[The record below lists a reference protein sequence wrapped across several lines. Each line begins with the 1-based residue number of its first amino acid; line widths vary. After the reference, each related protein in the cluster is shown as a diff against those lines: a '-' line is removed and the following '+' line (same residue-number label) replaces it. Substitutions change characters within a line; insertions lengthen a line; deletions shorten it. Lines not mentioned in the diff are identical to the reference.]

1 MAGDTQITI
10 AGNLVD
16 DPQLRY
22 TPTGQAVANFR
33 IASTPRWQD
42 RQSGEW
48 KDGDSLFL
56 SCNVWRQAA
65 ENVAESLQR
74 GMRVIVQGRLRQRS
88 YETKEGEKR
97 TVYEIEVDEVG
108 PSLRNA
114 SAKVTKSSRSTGG
127 GGFGGGPSGGGGG
140 GGGGGQPGYGGGGG
154 RPNDDPWASDSGGGD
169 GLSDEPP
176 F

>member
-1 MAGDTQITI
+1 MAAGDTTITI
-10 AGNLVD
+10 IGNLVN
-16 DPQLRY
+16 DPELRY
-22 TPTGQAVANFR
+22 TPTGQAVATFR
-33 IASTPRWQD
+33 VASTPRFMD
-42 RQSGEW
+42 RATNEW

-74 GMRVIVQGRLRQRS
+74 GMRVIVSGRLRQRS

-114 SAKVTKSSRSTGG
+114 SAKVTKTSRSTGG
-127 GGFGGGPSGGGGG
+127 FGGGQSGPSGGS
-140 GGGGGQPGYGGGGG
+140 GQPGYGGGGG
-154 RPNDDPWASDSGGGD
+154 RPADDPWASDAGGD
-169 GLSDEPP
+169 GYSDEPP

>member
-1 MAGDTQITI
+1 MAGDTTITI
-10 AGNLVD
+10 IGNLVN
-16 DPQLRY
+16 DPELRY
-22 TPTGQAVANFR
+22 TPTGQAVATFR
-33 IASTPRWQD
+33 VASTPRFLD
-42 RQSGEW
+42 RATNEW

-74 GMRVIVQGRLRQRS
+74 GMRVIVSGRLRQRS

-114 SAKVTKSSRSTGG
+114 SAKVSRSTRASGG
-127 GGFGGGPSGGGGG
+127 GGFGGGQSGQ
-140 GGGGGQPGYGGGGG
+140 GGQGGYGGGAGG
-154 RPNDDPWASDSGGGD
+154 RANDDPWAADPADNGF
-169 GLSDEPP
+169 SDEPP